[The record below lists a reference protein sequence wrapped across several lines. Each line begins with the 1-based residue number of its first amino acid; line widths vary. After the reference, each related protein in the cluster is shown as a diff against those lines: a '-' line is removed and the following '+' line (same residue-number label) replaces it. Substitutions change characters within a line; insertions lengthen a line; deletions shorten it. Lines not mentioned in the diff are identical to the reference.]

1 VSEWEREFRE
11 YVHAHTASLHRTAYM
26 LCGDWH
32 TAQDLTQETL
42 ANAYRGW
49 HRVRQAD
56 NTNAYVRRILVNEAR
71 QRWRRRRNRAQV
83 ATATTEP
90 HVPDSAEQ
98 IVGRAELFEALL
110 RLPLRQRATVVLRY
124 LDGLSERET
133 ATALGCSQGT
143 VKSQTSR
150 ALNSLRTLLE
160 RTESTL

>member
-1 VSEWEREFRE
+1 MSGREREFRE
-11 YVHAHTASLHRTAYM
+11 YVRSRTVALHRTAYM

-32 TAQDLTQETL
+32 IAQDLTQETP
-42 ANAYRGW
+42 
-49 HRVRQAD
+49 VRA
-56 NTNAYVRRILVNEAR
+56 AA
-71 QRWRRRRNRAQV
+71 
-83 ATATTEP
+83 TEP
-90 HVPDSAEQ
+90 YMPDSAEE
-98 IVGRAELFEALL
+98 IVEHAELFQALL

-150 ALNSLRTLLE
+150 ALNSLRTFLD

>member
-1 VSEWEREFRE
+1 
-11 YVHAHTASLHRTAYM
+11 M

-32 TAQDLTQETL
+32 IAQDLTQETL
-42 ANAYRGW
+42 ANAYRYW
-49 HRVRQAD
+49 HRVQQANSAD
-56 NTNAYVRRILVNEAR
+56 AYVRRILLNLVR
-71 QRWRRRRNRAQV
+71 QRWRRRRNRAPV
-83 ATATTEP
+83 EAATTEP
-90 HVPDSAEQ
+90 YVPDSAEQ
-98 IVGRAELFEALL
+98 IVERVELFQALL

-150 ALNSLRTLLE
+150 ALNSLRTFLD